1 MMDLPSIALG
11 LAAGICL
18 TLLFTYLYYKAGFIS
33 KKIFEELS
41 AKHIEL
47 NTQFRLSEE
56 KYVAQKAE
64 NEKISSEI
72 MAHDARIGQMIA
84 TNASQ
89 ETAIANYAG
98 KIAELKLQIEELTKG
113 NHAHQN
119 TTNQL
124 NESLANVRASFDAL
138 KHNFLRETEINKN
151 LQNQNIDLTE
161 KVNQLSAERSTLLA
175 NNHSLAEKLLT
186 QKDEMNELQAKAR
199 LEFEKIANQI
209 LEEKSSKFTLANQVN
224 MEALLKPLGENIETF
239 KKKVEDTYDK
249 ESRERFTLEK
259 SVKELIEQTNK
270 VSSEA
275 NNLATALKGQ
285 SKKQGDWGEM
295 ILESILEKSGLTKGR
310 EYTMQETIK
319 DEHGNN
325 LRPDVIVTLPE
336 NRRIIIDSKVSLVA
350 YDRYTAADSNE
361 AQLAALKFHITSI
374 YAHVDQLSQ
383 KRYDQMEGSL
393 DFVMMFI
400 PIEPAYL
407 TAIQAD
413 QELWAYAYN
422 KRILLISPTNLIAAL
437 KLVTDLWKREL
448 QNRNALEIARQGE
461 KLYEKFIGFVDTMED
476 VGRHINKSQDAYQKA
491 VGQLKDGRGNLVQ
504 QALRLKKLG
513 VKSDKEIAAA
523 MLPLAEEDDE

>member
-1 MMDLPSIALG
+1 MDTISIISG
-11 LAAGICL
+11 LAAGIFL
-18 TLLFTYLYYKAGFIS
+18 TLLFSFFWFKSISVS
-33 KKIFEELS
+33 KKTYEDLS
-41 AKHIEL
+41 AKYQEL
-47 NTQFRLSEE
+47 NMQFRLSEE
-56 KYVAQKAE
+56 RYQAQKVE
-64 NEKISSEI
+64 NEKLAGEMMSREALISK
-72 MAHDARIGQMIA
+72 MIA

-89 ETAIANYAG
+89 ETAIVNYTG
-98 KIAELKLQIEELTKG
+98 KISELKQQVEELTSITFEKQNA
-113 NHAHQN
+113 NH
-119 TTNQL
+119 QL

-138 KHNFLRETEINKN
+138 RHNILRETEMNQN
-151 LQNQNIDLTE
+151 LQNQNTELTE
-161 KVNQLSAERSTLLA
+161 KVNSLTAERSTLIA
-175 NNHSLAEKLLT
+175 NNNSITEKLLT

-209 LEEKSSKFTLANQVN
+209 LEDKSTKFTLANRVN

-239 KKKVEDTYDK
+239 KRKVEDTYDK
-249 ESRERFTLEK
+249 ESKERFTLEK

-285 SKKQGDWGEM
+285 TKKQGDWGEM
-295 ILESILEKSGLTKGR
+295 ILESILERSGLTKGR

-319 DEHGNN
+319 DEHGNS

-350 YDRYTAADSNE
+350 YDRYTAAENNE
-361 AQLAALKFHITSI
+361 GQLSALKFHIASI
-374 YAHVDQLSQ
+374 YAHIDQLSQ

-448 QNRNALEIARQGE
+448 QNRNAVEIAKQGE

-476 VGRHINKSQDAYQKA
+476 VGRHINKSQDAYQRA

-504 QALRLKKLG
+504 QALKLKKLG
-513 VKSDKEIAAA
+513 IKSDKEIAAA
-523 MLPLAEEDDE
+523 ILPLGEEED

>member
-1 MMDLPSIALG
+1 MMDLLSITLG
-11 LAAGICL
+11 LVAGICL
-18 TLLFTYLYYKAGFIS
+18 TLLFTFLWYKSNSIS
-33 KKIFEELS
+33 KKTFDELS
-41 AKHIEL
+41 AKWLEL
-47 NTQFRLSEE
+47 NTQFRLSEDR
-56 KYVAQKAE
+56 YHAQKME
-64 NEKISSEI
+64 SEKLAGEVI
-72 MAHDARIGQMIA
+72 ARDARMGQMIA

-89 ETAIANYAG
+89 ETAMANYTA
-98 KIAELKLQIEELTKG
+98 KICELKHQIEALTKV
-113 NHAHQN
+113 NLTHQN
-119 TTNQL
+119 ATNQL

-151 LQNQNIDLTE
+151 LQNQNTDLNE
-161 KVNQLSAERSTLLA
+161 KVNLLSAERSMLLA
-175 NNHSLAEKLLT
+175 NNHALAEKLMT
-186 QKDEMNELQAKAR
+186 QKDEMNELQTKAR

-209 LEEKSSKFTLANQVN
+209 LEEKSSKFTLANQVY

-249 ESRERFTLEK
+249 ESKERFTLEK

-285 SKKQGDWGEM
+285 TKKQGDWGEM

-310 EYTMQETIK
+310 EYTVQETIK
-319 DEHGNN
+319 DEHGNS

-336 NRRIIIDSKVSLVA
+336 NRKIIIDSKVSLVA
-350 YDRYTAADSNE
+350 YDRYTAVDDNE
-361 AQLAALKFHITSI
+361 GQLAALKFHMASI
-374 YAHVDQLSQ
+374 YAHIDQLSQ

-448 QNRNALEIARQGE
+448 QNRNALEIAKQGE
-461 KLYEKFIGFVDTMED
+461 KLYEKFIGFADTMED
-476 VGRHINKSQDAYQKA
+476 VGRHISKTQDAYHKA
-491 VGQLKDGRGNLVQ
+491 VGQLKDGRGNLIQ
-504 QALRLKKLG
+504 QALKLKKLG
-513 VKSDKEIAAA
+513 VKSDKEIAATL
-523 MLPLAEEDDE
+523 LPLSDDEDE

>member
-1 MMDLPSIALG
+1 M
-11 LAAGICL
+11 
-18 TLLFTYLYYKAGFIS
+18 T
-33 KKIFEELS
+33 
-41 AKHIEL
+41 
-47 NTQFRLSEE
+47 
-56 KYVAQKAE
+56 
-64 NEKISSEI
+64 
-72 MAHDARIGQMIA
+72 
-84 TNASQ
+84 
-89 ETAIANYAG
+89 
-98 KIAELKLQIEELTKG
+98 
-113 NHAHQN
+113 
-119 TTNQL
+119 
-124 NESLANVRASFDAL
+124 
-138 KHNFLRETEINKN
+138 
-151 LQNQNIDLTE
+151 
-161 KVNQLSAERSTLLA
+161 
-175 NNHSLAEKLLT
+175 
-186 QKDEMNELQAKAR
+186 ELQLKAR

-310 EYTMQETIK
+310 EYTVQETIK
-319 DEHGNN
+319 DENGNS

-336 NRRIIIDSKVSLVA
+336 SRKIIIDSKVSLVA
-350 YDRYTAADSNE
+350 YDRYTSADNND
-361 AQLAALKFHITSI
+361 AQLAALTFHIASI
-374 YAHVDQLSQ
+374 YAHIDQLSQ

-448 QNRNALEIARQGE
+448 QNRNALEIAKQGE

-523 MLPLAEEDDE
+523 MLPLAEEEDE